1 MSEDPKGCPAC
12 GSMYAIKFT
21 RRNRRTGALTVHL
34 RCSDCKQLYGH
45 QDMLRK
51 QRDNPSKK

>member
-34 RCSDCKQLYGH
+34 RCSDCKQLYG
-45 QDMLRK
+45 QQR
-51 QRDNPSKK
+51 RDNPPKK